1 MIDLESGRPLYPS
14 RRDLLRGAAS
24 GFAMLPLA
32 HLLGHD
38 RSALSRPMPGRGS
51 SDVGGSLVR
60 HHSPRARSVIFLYMD
75 GAPSCQD
82 LFDYKERLVAE
93 NGKSFGLPKEPT
105 QFNKAGNTLGP
116 VAKFSQHGE
125 SGQWISDLLPN
136 LAKSADK
143 LCFVRSMVAK
153 FSEHTN
159 ANYFL
164 HTGHG
169 LQGRPSLGAWM
180 GYGLGSEAENLPAFV
195 VLNGGLVPPGGVDNF
210 HSGFLPAH
218 SQGSLFAMRGD
229 AVANIKPR
237 ERGDRQRRKMSLT
250 RSLNQLAMAA
260 DGRDAALDAAIE
272 NHELAFRMQ
281 TAVPELL
288 EINGESE
295 ATREMYGCN
304 DDYEQT
310 RTYGRQCLL
319 ARRLVER
326 GVRFIELTMP
336 DTGSDR
342 WDQHGNLRRG
352 LERNCKTVD
361 KPIAA
366 LLADLEARG
375 LLDETI
381 VLFGGEFG
389 RTPFAQGS
397 DGRDHN
403 PFGFTMWMA
412 GGGFRPGTSYGATD
426 EYGYKAVE
434 NPVSIH
440 DLHATLMWQLGID
453 HERFQY
459 RFGGRDL
466 RLTDVY
472 GNVIRDLLT

>member
-1 MIDLESGRPLYPS
+1 MTRFPAASASALS
-14 RRDLLRGAAS
+14 RRALLRQAAN
-24 GFAMLPLA
+24 GFALLPVA
-32 HLLGHD
+32 HLLG
-38 RSALSRPMPGRGS
+38 RES
-51 SDVGGSLVR
+51 SGGAQVR
-60 HHSPRARSVIFLYMD
+60 HHAPRARSVIFLYMD

-82 LFDYKERLVAE
+82 LFDYKPRLVAE
-93 NGKSFGLPKEPT
+93 DGQKFGLPMEPT
-105 QFNKAGNTLGP
+105 QFNNRGNTLGP
-116 VAKFSQHGE
+116 CAKFRQRGE
-125 SGQWISDLLPN
+125 SGQWISDLLPHTAR
-136 LAKSADK
+136 LADK
-143 LCFVRSMVAK
+143 LTFVRSMYAD

-169 LQGRPSLGAWM
+169 LQGRPSMGAWI
-180 GYGLGSEAENLPAFV
+180 GYGLGTEAEDLPAFC

-237 ERGDRQRRKMSLT
+237 ERVERQRDK
-250 RSLNQLAMAA
+250 LALAH
-260 DGRDAALDAAIE
+260 ALDELALADDGADPALEAAIR
-272 NHELAFRMQ
+272 NQELAFRMQ
-281 TAVPELL
+281 TAVPDLL
-288 EINGESE
+288 EIQGETP
-295 ATREMYGCN
+295 ATLEMYGLN
-304 DDYEQT
+304 SDYEQT

-326 GVRFIELTMP
+326 GVRFVELTCA
-336 DTGSDR
+336 DTGGDR
-342 WDQHGNLRRG
+342 WDQHGG
-352 LERNCKTVD
+352 LKKKIARNCKMVD
-361 KPIAA
+361 QPIAA
-366 LLADLEARG
+366 LLYDLEARG

-389 RTPFAQGS
+389 RTPFAQGR

-412 GGGFRPGTSYGATD
+412 GGGFRPGVSYGATD
-426 EYGYKAVE
+426 DYGYKAVDK
-434 NPVSIH
+434 PMSIH
-440 DLHATLMWQLGID
+440 DLHATLLWQLGID
-453 HERFQY
+453 HEQFTY

-472 GNVIRDLLT
+472 GDVVKDLLA

>member
-1 MIDLESGRPLYPS
+1 MKERPRAISQHMS
-14 RRDLLRGAAS
+14 RRDVLRQAAN

-32 HLLGHD
+32 HLLG
-38 RSALSRPMPGRGS
+38 SRDGGS
-51 SDVGGSLVR
+51 SGSLLR
-60 HHSPRARSVIFLYMD
+60 HHAPRARSVIFLYMD

-82 LFDYKERLVAE
+82 LFDYKERLVKE
-93 NGKSFGLPKEPT
+93 NGKPFGMAKEPT
-105 QFNKAGNTLGP
+105 QFNNAGNTLGP
-116 VAKFSQHGE
+116 CAPFQQRGE
-125 SGQWISDLLPN
+125 SGQWISDWLPHI
-136 LAKSADK
+136 ADSADR
-143 LCFVRSMVAK
+143 LCVVRSMHAD

-159 ANYFL
+159 ANYFM

-169 LQGRPSLGAWM
+169 LQGRPSMGAWI
-180 GYGLGSEAENLPAFV
+180 GYGLGSDTQDLPSYV
-195 VLNGGLVPPGGVDNF
+195 VLNGGMVPPGGVDNF

-218 SQGSLFAMRGD
+218 SQGSLLSMQGQAI
-229 AVANIKPR
+229 ANIR
-237 ERGDRQRRKMSLT
+237 AQETDADQRRRISLT
-250 RSLNQLAMAA
+250 
-260 DGRDAALDAAIE
+260 DALDKLTLQHDGQDPALEAAIE

-281 TAVPELL
+281 SAVPNLL
-288 EINGESE
+288 DIEGESA

-310 RTYGRQCLL
+310 RTYGKQCLL
-319 ARRLVER
+319 ARRLVEQ
-326 GVRFIELTMP
+326 GVRFIELTCP

-342 WDQHGNLRRG
+342 WDQHNNLKRG
-352 LERNCKTVD
+352 LERNCKMVD

-397 DGRDHN
+397 NGRDHN

-412 GGGFRPGTSYGATD
+412 GGGFKPGTSYGATD

-434 NPVSIH
+434 DPVSVH
-440 DLHATLMWQLGID
+440 DLHATILWQLGID
-453 HERFQY
+453 HERFTY

-472 GNVIRDLLT
+472 GNVVRELLI

>member
-1 MIDLESGRPLYPS
+1 MNCSDNHGRQLT
-14 RRDLLRGAAS
+14 RRSLLRQAAN
-24 GFAMLPLA
+24 GFAMLPMA
-32 HLLGHD
+32 HLLGK
-38 RSALSRPMPGRGS
+38 PG
-51 SDVGGSLVR
+51 DPGGSLVR
-60 HHSPRARSVIFLYMD
+60 HHAPRARSVIFLYMD

-82 LFDYKERLVAE
+82 LFDYKPRLVKEDGQPFA
-93 NGKSFGLPKEPT
+93 LPKEPT
-105 QFNKAGNTLGP
+105 QFNDNGNTLGP
-116 VAKFSQHGE
+116 CAKFAQHGE
-125 SGQWISDLLPN
+125 SGQWISDLLPHI
-136 LAKSADK
+136 ASSADR
-143 LCFVRSMVAK
+143 LCMVRSMHAD

-169 LQGRPSLGAWM
+169 LQGRPSMGAWI
-180 GYGLGSEAENLPAFV
+180 GYGLGSEAEDLPAFV

-218 SQGSLFAMRGD
+218 SQGSLFSMRGK
-229 AVANIKPR
+229 AVANIAPR
-237 ERGDRQRRKMSLT
+237 ESDQRQRKKLDLTRRLNAMSLAEHG
-250 RSLNQLAMAA
+250 SAP
-260 DGRDAALDAAIE
+260 ALEAAIQ

-281 TAVPELL
+281 TAVPDLL
-288 EINGESE
+288 EIEGESV

-304 DDYEQT
+304 DEYEHT

-326 GVRFIELTMP
+326 GVRFIELTCP

-352 LERNCKTVD
+352 LERNCRTVD

-366 LLADLEARG
+366 LLADLEGRG

-381 VLFGGEFG
+381 VVFGGEFG
-389 RTPFAQGS
+389 RTPFAQGD

-412 GGGFRPGTSYGATD
+412 GGGFKAGTSYGSTD
-426 EYGYKAVE
+426 EYGYKAIE
-434 NPVSIH
+434 NPMSVH

-453 HERFQY
+453 HERFVY

-472 GNVIRDLLT
+472 GNVVRDLLA